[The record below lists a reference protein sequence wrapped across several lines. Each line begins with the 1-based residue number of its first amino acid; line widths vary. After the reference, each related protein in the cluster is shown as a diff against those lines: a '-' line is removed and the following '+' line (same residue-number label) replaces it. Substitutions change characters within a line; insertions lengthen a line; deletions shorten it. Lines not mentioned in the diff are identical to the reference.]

1 MLFNSEQH
9 EVIARQLG
17 RIAVSLHADGSN
29 AVVTI
34 EDTGLGISARLLPFI
49 FDQYAS
55 WPDTLSTTLRTAR
68 GLALL
73 HAVRPDA
80 AIIDID
86 LPGMDGYQI
95 AKRIRQDAHG
105 RDMLLLAWTTSS
117 SALSTR
123 ANSFSRSSI
132 ARTSGCSSTTRTSRT
147 PRCCAPSTRA
157 PGTG

>member
-80 AIIDID
+80 AIIDIG

-95 AKRIRQDAHG
+95 AKRIRQDDHG
-105 RDMLLLAWTTSS
+105 RCMLLLA
-117 SALSTR
+117 LSGYDPP
-123 ANSFSRSSI
+123 ADWARSESGFDYHLVKPVDADQL
-132 ARTSGCSSTTRTSRT
+132 ARLLSDG
-147 PRCCAPSTRA
+147 A
-157 PGTG
+157 